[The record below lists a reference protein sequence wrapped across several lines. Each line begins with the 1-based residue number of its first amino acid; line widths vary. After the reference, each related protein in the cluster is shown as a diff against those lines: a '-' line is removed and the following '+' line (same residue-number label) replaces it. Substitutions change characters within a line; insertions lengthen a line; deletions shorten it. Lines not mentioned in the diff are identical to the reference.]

1 MNARSGAGSGM
12 LNNPGREYYNNAG
25 IMGSQSSNPYA
36 IGGNQGSQL
45 KGLGGGINSSAMAPA

>member
-36 IGGNQGSQL
+36 IGGNQGS
-45 KGLGGGINSSAMAPA
+45 